1 MRQDRSDRGR
11 FPSGESEFRR
21 RHLMRAVMPNPV
33 SFSVESAS
41 AEEYRLLASTI
52 RSRAA
57 EVRGFSD
64 NAGGGEAR
72 VRYLPVRMQQ
82 RGLFVELY
90 IELRVHNPGIRLV
103 GFRNTFEDGQAPP
116 EAHFRHVRDSVAPPG
131 IRRAEALPFGGG
143 RSLEAAADV
152 GRASLPLGR
161 RSMVNAIIWLHRNTD
176 PKCTARAILAL
187 SEMLC
192 EAARSPVLA
201 DGMARLWMT
210 GGPLSAA
217 MRTAA

>member
-1 MRQDRSDRGR
+1 
-11 FPSGESEFRR
+11 
-21 RHLMRAVMPNPV
+21 MRAVTLNPVTLNPV
-33 SFSVESAS
+33 SFSVECAS

-57 EVRGFSD
+57 EARAFSR

-90 IELRVHNPGIRLV
+90 IELRVHNPGIRIV

-131 IRRAEALPFGGG
+131 VPRAEALPFGGG
-143 RSLEAAADV
+143 RSLEAAAGA
-152 GRASLPLGR
+152 GRTNLPLGR
-161 RSMVNAIIWLHRNTD
+161 RSMVNAVIWLHRNTD
-176 PKCTARAILAL
+176 PKCTARAILVL

-201 DGMARLWMT
+201 DEMSRVWMT
-210 GGPLSAA
+210 GGPLSSA
-217 MRTAA
+217 MRAAA

>member
-1 MRQDRSDRGR
+1 
-11 FPSGESEFRR
+11 
-21 RHLMRAVMPNPV
+21 MRAVTLNPV
-33 SFSVESAS
+33 SFSVECAS
-41 AEEYRLLASTI
+41 VAEYRLLASAI

-57 EVRGFSD
+57 EARSSSG

-90 IELRVHNPGIRLV
+90 IELRVHHPAMRIV

-131 IRRAEALPFGGG
+131 VRRAEALPFGGG
-143 RSLEAAADV
+143 RSLEAAADA
-152 GRASLPLGR
+152 GRTALPLGR
-161 RSMVNAIIWLHRNTD
+161 RSMVNAVIWLHRNTD
-176 PKCTARAILAL
+176 PKCTARALLVL
-187 SEMLC
+187 SDMLC

-201 DGMARLWMT
+201 DEMSRVWMT
-210 GGPLSAA
+210 GGPLPAA
-217 MRTAA
+217 MRAAA